1 VSDGKY
7 PREFEINGV
16 DIEAPGIRLGPGT
29 KVRIGT
35 PMTEQLPTQPPMPDE
50 EALVFLLR
58 NHDHARLVW
67 PAAEGVEEERD
78 CYPVAGWQ
86 KNYDRETDEDA
97 LICSRCAEDLKAAKA
112 KLKETRRKK

>member
-1 VSDGKY
+1 MFPITASFEVTVVRGGDF
-7 PREFEINGV
+7 RECAICG
-16 DIEAPGIRLGPGT
+16 
-29 KVRIGT
+29 
-35 PMTEQLPTQPPMPDE
+35 TQPPMPDE